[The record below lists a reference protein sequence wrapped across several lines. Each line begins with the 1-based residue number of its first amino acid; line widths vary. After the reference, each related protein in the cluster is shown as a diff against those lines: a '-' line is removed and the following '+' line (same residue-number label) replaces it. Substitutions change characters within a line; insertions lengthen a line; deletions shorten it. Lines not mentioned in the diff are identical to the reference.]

1 VVRWSTC
8 KASLF
13 AERGMFFEFFGGKLG
28 LGVRAFDSDG
38 GGSTFLHRFLGL
50 LNLRKIRL
58 GAVNKRAQT
67 ARRNL
72 PVNLCKPIAKQ

>member
-1 VVRWSTC
+1 MVRWSTC

-38 GGSTFLHRFLGL
+38 GGSTFLHRFLGP
-50 LNLRKIRL
+50 LNLRKNPVGRGKQACSNGSKKPPSKPL
-58 GAVNKRAQT
+58 QT
-67 ARRNL
+67 NR
-72 PVNLCKPIAKQ
+72 